1 MNSQNR
7 SNISVGY
14 IAMNRGVRG
23 WVYDGCRIGVE
34 RGVVGSRVTI
44 GPMQWLY
51 IFYSVGKTLIAE
63 EEGLFLRMQS
73 FHLMPRRYS
82 LSHHIGEL

>member
-1 MNSQNR
+1 MSYASDVAVRPKVLSDQ
-7 SNISVGY
+7 Y
-14 IAMNRGVRG
+14 VRG
-23 WVYDGCRIGVE
+23 WVYNGSRIGVE
-34 RGVVGSRVTI
+34 RGVIGSRVTI

-63 EEGLFLRMQS
+63 EEGLFLRVQS

>member
-1 MNSQNR
+1 MSYASDVAVCPKVLSDQ
-7 SNISVGY
+7 Y
-14 IAMNRGVRG
+14 VRG
-23 WVYDGCRIGVE
+23 WVYDGRRSCVE

-51 IFYSVGKTLIAE
+51 IFYSLGRTLIAE
-63 EEGLFLRMQS
+63 EEGLFLCVQS

>member
-1 MNSQNR
+1 MSYASDVAVR
-7 SNISVGY
+7 LKVLSNQY
-14 IAMNRGVRG
+14 VRG
-23 WVYDGCRIGVE
+23 WVYNSSRIGVKQ
-34 RGVVGSRVTI
+34 GVIGSRVMI

-63 EEGLFLRMQS
+63 EEGLFLCVQS

>member
-1 MNSQNR
+1 MSYASDVAICLKVLSDQ
-7 SNISVGY
+7 Y
-14 IAMNRGVRG
+14 VRG
-23 WVYDGCRIGVE
+23 WVYDGCCTGVE

-51 IFYSVGKTLIAE
+51 IFYFMGRTLITE
-63 EEGLFLRMQS
+63 EEGLFLHVQS
-73 FHLMPRRYS
+73 FHLMLRRYS

>member
-1 MNSQNR
+1 MSYASDVAVRLKVLSDQ
-7 SNISVGY
+7 Y
-14 IAMNRGVRG
+14 VRG
-23 WVYDGCRIGVE
+23 WVYNSSHIGVE
-34 RGVVGSRVTI
+34 RGVIGSRVMI

-63 EEGLFLRMQS
+63 EEGLFLCVQS
-73 FHLMPRRYS
+73 FHLMLRRYS

>member
-1 MNSQNR
+1 M
-7 SNISVGY
+7 
-14 IAMNRGVRG
+14 
-23 WVYDGCRIGVE
+23 YDGSRIGVE

-63 EEGLFLRMQS
+63 EEGLFLRVQS